1 MEIILDNDL
10 GIHLNNDDKIMITLN
25 KLMKENDDQKRL
37 IGKHQT
43 EIKILQNQIKKH
55 IVQREKYKET
65 IVILKKEHTN
75 MKVSD
80 LHRTETNEYKI
91 IENKEIPENL

>member
-1 MEIILDNDL
+1 
-10 GIHLNNDDKIMITLN
+10 
-25 KLMKENDDQKRL
+25 
-37 IGKHQT
+37 
-43 EIKILQNQIKKH
+43 
-55 IVQREKYKET
+55 VQREKYKET